1 MVNKVV
7 DINVSRQ
14 KGQDVSPPEGGIFE
28 VILASASPRRAQLLG
43 QLGVAFTQRAA
54 PIDESRMVGEA
65 PVDYVRRMAM
75 SKALAAPLSTSS
87 SSPTSKLK
95 PTPIVRPESPGVD
108 GETQALIIASDTT
121 VVLGDDCLGKPE
133 DKTDFL
139 RMMKLLSGEQHEV
152 LTAVSV
158 RTAQRQDT
166 FLNSSRVWFRPLSV
180 QEMEA
185 YWLTGEPVDKAGGY
199 AIQGIGAAF
208 VARLDG
214 SFSAV
219 MGLPLQE
226 TAALLTDF
234 GVQWALNPMLLTE

>member
-1 MVNKVV
+1 MVDNLENSEHT
-7 DINVSRQ
+7 DF
-14 KGQDVSPPEGGIFE
+14 D

-43 QLGVAFTQRAA
+43 QLGVTFTQKAA
-54 PIDESRMVGEA
+54 PIDESRRKGEH

-75 SKALAAPLSTSS
+75 SKALAAPLSSGSS
-87 SSPTSKLK
+87 ATA
-95 PTPIVRPESPGVD
+95 GND
-108 GETQALIIASDTT
+108 GKQSLIIASDTT
-121 VVLGDDCLGKPE
+121 VVLGEACLGKPT
-133 DKTDFL
+133 DKSDFF
-139 RMMKLLSGEQHEV
+139 RMMRLLSGEQHEV

-166 FLNSSRVWFRPLSV
+166 FLNTSRVWFRPIT
-180 QEMEA
+180 EPEIEA
-185 YWLTGEPVDKAGGY
+185 YWLTDEPIDKAGGY

-234 GVQWALNPMLLTE
+234 GVRWALNP